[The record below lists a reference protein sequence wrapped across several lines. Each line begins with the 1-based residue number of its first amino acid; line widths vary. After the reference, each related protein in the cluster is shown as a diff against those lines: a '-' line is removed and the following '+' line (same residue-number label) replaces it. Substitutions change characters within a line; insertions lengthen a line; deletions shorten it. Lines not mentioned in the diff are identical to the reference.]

1 VPNLALKASINCPFV
16 GPSGPSYDPDAADWF
31 NRVASA
37 GGTITDDNKTA
48 FNTAFL
54 SLKSTLAR
62 ESTAT
67 LWDHV
72 GVGYFLMGQESFTN
86 GLFVPFVGNGFNYT
100 NYGPIAW
107 NPATNFNYVSGDYN
121 KVTGLIGDGTTKYI
135 QVDQLPN
142 SATGENDL
150 WRSDMRMGYT
160 YKNCQYTDPIT
171 KNVPFGIGNNTR
183 QIFMRLQGASSP
195 VGLFLA
201 GARQNNS
208 SGFTTMDAVLLGQQ
222 LPTGYG
228 GVGMFSSRS
237 IIDGGLGYFSVGG
250 SPISQPLP
258 SSGSGGIGPMLFGRQ
273 STFYDKQRTAC
284 AIFGKAFESE
294 DQNSGANDFKSLN
307 TIMETLRTSLI

>member
-1 VPNLALKASINCPFV
+1 MPSLALKASINCPFV

-31 NRVASA
+31 TRVESA
-37 GGTITDDNKTA
+37 GGAITLDNKTA

-54 SLKSTLAR
+54 SLKATIVVNSV
-62 ESTAT
+62 SAT

-121 KVTGLIGDGTTKYI
+121 KVTGLIGDGATKYI

-142 SATGENDL
+142 SATGETDL

-160 YKNCQYTDPIT
+160 YKNCQYSDFNAST
-171 KNVPFGIGNNTR
+171 VPFGTASNTR
-183 QIFMRLQGASSP
+183 PFMMRFVATTAGLYSS
-195 VGLFLA
+195 

-208 SGFTTMDAVLLGQQ
+208 SSSMSLNTPLLGQT

-228 GVGMFSSRS
+228 GVGMFESAGATQ
-237 IIDGGLGYFSVGG
+237 GGQGVFSVGG
-250 SPISQPLP
+250 DPISQVLNTA
-258 SSGSGGIGPMLFGRQ
+258 GSGAVGPMLFGRQ
-273 STFYDKQRTAC
+273 GTNYDQQRTAC
-284 AIFGKAFESE
+284 AVFGKAF
-294 DQNSGANDFKSLN
+294 SGINQTNDVNDFKSLN